1 MFSFFKQKLTVKEK
15 IIVMVCML
23 LLGAVLSMQT
33 RSVYESRQQEEAEKQ
48 KELNEYLE
56 KINELNEEIQTLT
69 SDITTLRDRYTIYL
83 KNLEQN
89 EPVFYNRLKY
99 LNDSIQEFRLYAGL
113 TNVKGPGIEIRM
125 DDGEFDMIVH
135 DSFLYEL
142 VNELRAAGAQA
153 IEVNGKRVVICTEF
167 LCIGPSIRVNDEG
180 VFAPFVIKAI
190 GDPAVLESRV
200 KESFIYKR
208 IVSDNYRIDVKRYD
222 EIFIRKYNDD
232 YYKKLKFLTET
243 E

>member
-1 MFSFFKQKLTVKEK
+1 
-15 IIVMVCML
+15 
-23 LLGAVLSMQT
+23 
-33 RSVYESRQQEEAEKQ
+33 
-48 KELNEYLE
+48 
-56 KINELNEEIQTLT
+56 
-69 SDITTLRDRYTIYL
+69 
-83 KNLEQN
+83 
-89 EPVFYNRLKY
+89 
-99 LNDSIQEFRLYAGL
+99 
-113 TNVKGPGIEIRM
+113 
-125 DDGEFDMIVH
+125 
-135 DSFLYEL
+135 
-142 VNELRAAGAQA
+142 
-153 IEVNGKRVVICTEF
+153 

-190 GDPAVLESRV
+190 GDPAVLERRV